1 MATTKTS
8 LFGDYPSALFEAF
21 GTPIG
26 NLRRQR
32 KADCKPKKPKP
43 VTDEQLLAIV
53 DELEAKIKTQ
63 ASNIAALEALMI
75 GMARTAQV
83 DELEVYVKA
92 NYKLKIFAPVR
103 HYGGSH

>member
-53 DELEAKIKTQ
+53 DEFETKIKKLEAALANEIDTRGV
-63 ASNIAALEALMI
+63 NDTFAA
-75 GMARTAQV
+75 TFVAQ
-83 DELEVYVKA
+83 
-92 NYKLKIFAPVR
+92 NYRLKWFAPIKRIAGFNIRGV
-103 HYGGSH
+103 